1 MTFTG
6 NKKDVVQFV
15 SVLLMYLR
23 NDLQSITIIIRGMS
37 EVSSVSIAIST
48 SLEGR
53 VKRLAQ
59 TYSLQLTDT

>member
-23 NDLQSITIIIRGMS
+23 NDLQSITIIIRGTS
-37 EVSSVSIAIST
+37 EDCSVSIAINT
-48 SLEGR
+48 SSEGR
-53 VKRLAQ
+53 AKRLAQ

>member
-23 NDLQSITIIIRGMS
+23 NDLQSITIIIQGTS
-37 EVSSVSIAIST
+37 EACSVSIAIST
-48 SLEGR
+48 SLEGA
-53 VKRLAQ
+53 VKRLAR
-59 TYSLQLTDT
+59 TYSLQLTNT